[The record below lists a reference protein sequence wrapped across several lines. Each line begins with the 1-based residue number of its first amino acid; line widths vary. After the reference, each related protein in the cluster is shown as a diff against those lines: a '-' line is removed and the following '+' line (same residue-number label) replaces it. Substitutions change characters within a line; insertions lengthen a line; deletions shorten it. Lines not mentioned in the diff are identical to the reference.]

1 MTEGYTA
8 VDLEMTGLNAKK
20 DKILELGAVRIRNGK
35 TEDVFSVIVN
45 PGVLISEEITA
56 LTGITAEEAA
66 DGAPAD
72 EALDRFFAF
81 LGEDALIG
89 HNVQYDYSFLK
100 QWAVNQK
107 RSFERSAVDTLKL
120 ARKFLPKEQ
129 KKDLESL
136 CVLYGIRREAA
147 HRALCDAKAAA
158 ELFFILKTEY
168 EDKEPEAFLPKPLL
182 YRAKRQQPATAAQ
195 KRYLERFA
203 KWYHIE
209 IPERNEAITRNEASR
224 LVDRLIAQYGRLPKN
239 RDIDRL

>member
-35 TEDVFSVIVN
+35 MEDIFSVIVN

-129 KKDLESL
+129 KKDLKSL
-136 CVLYGIRREAA
+136 CALFGIERRAA
-147 HRALCDAKAAA
+147 HRALYDAKAAA

-168 EDKEPEAFLPKPLL
+168 EDKEPEAFFTKPV
-182 YRAKRQQPATAAQ
+182 
-195 KRYLERFA
+195 F
-203 KWYHIE
+203 
-209 IPERNEAITRNEASR
+209 
-224 LVDRLIAQYGRLPKN
+224 
-239 RDIDRL
+239 